1 MPLRNTP
8 ETWGAVHK
16 ALHWLIAL
24 AVLALL
30 VVGWIMDEMP
40 NSPRKIEVYALH
52 KSFGITVLALMLVR
66 LAWRRANPRPALPPT
81 MKRWERTLAGV
92 VHGGLYVVLVA
103 MPLSGWL
110 YNSASNFGLKWF
122 GLVAIPPL
130 SGPDKELKYLAEDVH
145 GALAWAIVALVVLHV
160 AGALK
165 HHFVDRD
172 DVLRRM
178 LPGRRAAPPTLADPE
193 TLP

>member
-8 ETWGAVHK
+8 ETWGAAHK

-24 AVLALL
+24 AVVGLL
-30 VVGWIMDEMP
+30 CVGWVMDEMR
-40 NSPRKIEVYALH
+40 NSPDKIEVYALH

-66 LAWRRANPRPALPPT
+66 LAWRWTNPRPVLPPT
-81 MKRWERTLAGV
+81 MKPWERTLAGV
-92 VHGGLYVVLVA
+92 VHAGLYLALLA

-110 YNSASNFGLKWF
+110 FNSASNFPLKWF
-122 GLVAIPPL
+122 GLFPL
-130 SGPDKELKYLAEDVH
+130 PSLGGPDKELKHLAEEVH
-145 GALAWAIVALVVLHV
+145 EWLSWAIVVLVLLHV

-172 DVLRRM
+172 VVLRRM
-178 LPGRRAAPPTLADPE
+178 LPGGRAAVAPTATPE
-193 TLP
+193 TMP

>member
-8 ETWGAVHK
+8 EAWGSVHK
-16 ALHWLIAL
+16 VLHWLIAL
-24 AVLALL
+24 AVVGLL

-40 NSPRKIEVYALH
+40 NSPDKIKVYALH

-66 LAWRRANPRPALPPT
+66 LAWRWTNPRPALPST
-81 MKRWERTLAGV
+81 MKGWERTLAGV
-92 VHGGLYVVLVA
+92 VHGGLYVVLLA

-110 YNSASNFGLKWF
+110 FNSASNFKLKWF
-122 GLVAIPPL
+122 GLFSIPPL
-130 SGPDKELKYLAEDVH
+130 WGPDKDLKHLAEDVH
-145 GALAWAIVALVVLHV
+145 WALSWAIVTLVVLHV

-178 LPGRRAAPPTLADPE
+178 LPGRRAAPPATANPE
-193 TLP
+193 IAP

>member
-16 ALHWLIAL
+16 ALHWLVAL
-24 AVLALL
+24 AVVGLL

-40 NSPRKIEVYALH
+40 NSPDKIKVYALH

-66 LAWRRANPRPALPPT
+66 LAWRRSNPRPALPPT

-92 VHGGLYVVLVA
+92 VHGGLYVVLLA

-110 YNSASNFGLKWF
+110 YNSAANFTLKWF
-122 GLVAIPPL
+122 GLFAIPPL
-130 SGPDKELKYLAEDVH
+130 SAPDKDLKYLAEDVH
-145 GALAWAIVALVVLHV
+145 WFLSWMVVTLVVLHV

-178 LPGRRAAPPTLADPE
+178 LPGRRGPTGPVAEPE
-193 TLP
+193 TQP